1 MLLARRCARVAL
13 TRRHAWPRCISS
25 DFGARD
31 GTPIANK
38 SAVLGA
44 VDDALGVGRP
54 PDLEVLL
61 TEHLTDVSTPFSE
74 AVHAGLLR
82 YGHVAV
88 RYTTSDGAQRVM
100 NILGG
105 VEGADMVNF
114 VDPSDYVYGTR
125 GWETYAQQGG
135 AYNRD
140 FVGLRVERCSP
151 GAVDAMHAF
160 FQALDVRTKIDDA
173 GGAARFQLVE
183 ARLGAL
189 ADQVPPPFGDALR
202 RGLDGVRR
210 STEFLSRGDDAHDA
224 DDLLARGRRV
234 VGDVR
239 RARWT
244 AGNCA
249 QWTSAGVVFAGLLKR
264 RRLFPKAIL
273 IELLESEY
281 LRHGRPD
288 NVHVV
293 VYKHVAHAPPYMPKY
308 RPLRPSYVH
317 PLNPVRNHVYG
328 NMEAFADVVVE
339 VPAGSDAAVVS
350 RNPSPRRP
358 PRWMPYWRAAVIGGP
373 TLVLVGAVDHI
384 GPMGPMAAAIWLGA
398 NWWLH

>member
-13 TRRHAWPRCISS
+13 ARSHAWPRRISS

-31 GTPIANK
+31 GTPISNK

-114 VDPSDYVYGTR
+114 VEPSDYVYGTR

-160 FQALDVRTKIDDA
+160 FEALDVRTKIDDA

-224 DDLLARGRRV
+224 DDLLAQGRRV

-249 QWTSAGVVFAGLLKR
+249 DVIR
-264 RRLFPKAIL
+264 RRLRGSPQAPAAL
-273 IELLESEY
+273 PQ
-281 LRHGRPD
+281 GDPD
-288 NVHVV
+288 RTVGV
-293 VYKHVAHAPPYMPKY
+293 
-308 RPLRPSYVH
+308 
-317 PLNPVRNHVYG
+317 G
-328 NMEAFADVVVE
+328 
-339 VPAGSDAAVVS
+339 VPAPRAAGQ
-350 RNPSPRRP
+350 RPRR
-358 PRWMPYWRAAVIGGP
+358 RV
-373 TLVLVGAVDHI
+373 
-384 GPMGPMAAAIWLGA
+384 
-398 NWWLH
+398 